1 MRLGL
6 LAAIGFALAGGAS
19 PVAAQ
24 NAAAENSGQVIRST
38 AREVVLD
45 LIVRDDRGRE
55 VKDLN
60 ADSVEVYENG
70 ARQRITS
77 FRYVPGAEVRARLSE
92 GKSAPLSA
100 STPKPLRPNN
110 LVCMVFMNIP
120 SDAEIL
126 KQTLLASQEFLQFP
140 LQEGTYIGVF
150 RLDERLY
157 PLVPFTQN
165 REALIQAARTGFMF
179 PPISLAQAAETL
191 PDAKVGAGEPQ
202 GKPSPDDTRAGIAG
216 SLATTSAGAERSG
229 QIAVA
234 ARQHMDQLKA
244 LLSALSSLPGRKTV
258 MLFSPG
264 IINPEDPQLLKDVIQ
279 SAREQQITF
288 YALDVRGPSA
298 GETNP
303 GEISRLARVSARQ
316 GDTGQSLG
324 AMMENMR
331 AGDDMMAAV
340 RSSDRQATLRE
351 LSESTGGAAFATY
364 DYRKTFERVYED
376 IDTHYELTYAPVSE
390 KLDGRFRPIEVKP
403 IRSGLTVITRPGYFA
418 LPDTPGIGAPAPFE
432 APALAALAADPRPT
446 QLAAHA
452 AAFRFRPGAQT
463 SEYAVAF
470 DVSPS
475 DLKATPEPAVK
486 KQRLHVSL
494 FALVKDA
501 QGQVIGKISRDFPV
515 EVPDEKLQAL
525 LADSLSYEQ
534 PVKLAPGKYTV
545 ETAVV
550 DHEAGRAATSVIA
563 IDNPAAP
570 KGVGISSVVL
580 VKRVE
585 PAQGAGAGDPL
596 VFRGQ
601 RVVPMLANTVPAG
614 AKPYAYFVVYPDA
627 ENAAKP
633 AMRVE
638 FLVNGQLAARQTAE
652 LSAPDADGTIPVA
665 ISAPVK
671 PGECE
676 LRITAIQGDTT
687 STSSAK
693 YTVTP

>member
-1 MRLGL
+1 MRFGS
-6 LAAIGFALAGGAS
+6 LAAAGLALAGLAI

-24 NAAAENSGQVIRST
+24 NAPAADTGQVIRST
-38 AREVVLD
+38 TREVVLD
-45 LIVRDDRGRE
+45 LVVRDDRGRE
-55 VKDLN
+55 VKDLK
-60 ADSVEVYENG
+60 ADSVEVYEDG
-70 ARQRITS
+70 VRQKITS
-77 FRYVPGAEVRARLSE
+77 FRFVPGSEARE
-92 GKSAPLSA
+92 RVAGGKPAPPSVSA
-100 STPKPLRPNN
+100 PKPLRPNN

-126 KQTLLASQEFLQFP
+126 KQTILASQEFLGFP

-165 REALIQAARTGFMF
+165 REALIQAARTGFML
-179 PPISLAQAAETL
+179 PPISLAQAVETV
-191 PDAKVGAGEPQ
+191 PDAKVAPGEPQ
-202 GKPSPDDTRAGIAG
+202 EKPSADDTRAGIAG

-244 LLSALSSLPGRKTV
+244 LLGTLSSIPGRKTV

-264 IINPEDPQLLKDVIQ
+264 VINPEDPELLKAVVQ
-279 SAREQQITF
+279 KAREQQVTF
-288 YALDVRGPSA
+288 YALDVRGPGASQ
-298 GETNP
+298 TNP

-316 GDTGQSLG
+316 GNANQSLG
-324 AMMENMR
+324 DMMGNMR
-331 AGDDMMAAV
+331 QGDEMMAAV

-364 DYRKTFERVYED
+364 DYKKTFGRVYED
-376 IDTHYELTYAPVSE
+376 IDTHYELTYAPTSQ
-390 KLDGRFRPIEVKP
+390 KLDGHFRPIEVKLT
-403 IRSGLTVITRPGYFA
+403 RSDLSVTTRPGYFA
-418 LPDTPGIGAPAPFE
+418 LPDAPGIGTPAPFE

-446 QLAAHA
+446 QLAARA
-452 AAFRFRPGAQT
+452 AAFRFRPGAQD

-470 DVSPS
+470 DVSPA

-494 FALVKDA
+494 FALIKDA

-515 EVPDEKLQAL
+515 EVPDEQLPAL
-525 LADSLSYEQ
+525 RANSLSYEQ

-550 DHEAGRAATSVIA
+550 DHEAGRATTSVID
-563 IDNPAAP
+563 IDSPAAP
-570 KGVGISSVVL
+570 EGVGISSVVL

-585 PAQGAGAGDPL
+585 PVQGASADDPM

-601 RVVPMLANTVPAG
+601 RVVPMLAKTVSAA

-627 ENAAKP
+627 ANTAKP
-633 AMRVE
+633 AMKVE
-638 FLVNGQLAARQTAE
+638 FLVNGQLAAQQTAE
-652 LSAPDADGTIPVA
+652 LSAPDANGTIPVA
-665 ISAPVK
+665 ISAPMK
-671 PGECE
+671 AGECE
-676 LRITAIQGDTT
+676 LRITAIQGGTT
-687 STSSAK
+687 ATSSAK
-693 YTVTP
+693 YTVAQ